1 MEEPKCPSVDE
12 WINQLR
18 DIYTWNTIWAEK
30 EEESFPLCVSVD
42 GPGKHYAK

>member
-1 MEEPKCPSVDE
+1 MEEPTCPSVDE

-18 DIYTWNTIWAEK
+18 DIYTWNTIWTEK

>member
-12 WINQLR
+12 WINQLG
-18 DIYTWNTIWAEK
+18 TFTQWNTIWAEK